1 MTQLATQETTPVV
14 QDLAEPPTPL
24 VFTDSAAAKVADLI
38 AEEGNPELKL
48 RVFVQGGGCS
58 GFQYGFTFDDAVNED
73 DTLFEKNGVT
83 LLVDSM
89 SFQYLVGAEI
99 DYKEDIN
106 GSQFVIKNPNAQTTC
121 GCGSSFSA

>member
-1 MTQLATQETTPVV
+1 MTELATQVV